1 MFSLACILLVA
12 LFVAAIIFRKRFVNA
27 ALSFISGTSVKHQ
40 GMFDSV
46 PDWAKVLLAE
56 RIMNRHS
63 QKNAE
68 QEKKQE
74 NNQEAVLI
82 EPEFPPY
89 REEITFEPYEIDHEK
104 FIGSGHC
111 DSKPHGPLLLPPSS
125 DNKGGRNIED
135 QTQSSKHQE
144 FDNEIVFESAPG
156 ERSGGIISFDP
167 EMENE
172 DMEINWSSEDSQS
185 GSMNTEKKETISDH
199 LGDSSGE
206 TKSQFDLLLE
216 QHSNQEKESERELAM
231 EKYNQFLNQA
241 SRSEQQKTENAS
253 NEEESLMARYRE
265 FEKAPGIMP
274 EDVQQTQEGRK
285 QPQKEK
291 QSPVDL
297 LEKPLHER
305 NSNSDK
311 LQFNQLLELFNDPEK
326 ERERERATQKY
337 YQFLNQASR
346 PEQQESENVS
356 SDEDSLIERYREI
369 EKELNM

>member
-1 MFSLACILLVA
+1 MDGNCSVGVSSSWSGITRRREC
-12 LFVAAIIFRKRFVNA
+12 
-27 ALSFISGTSVKHQ
+27 LSHHLG
-40 GMFDSV
+40 
-46 PDWAKVLLAE
+46 
-56 RIMNRHS
+56 
-63 QKNAE
+63 
-68 QEKKQE
+68 
-74 NNQEAVLI
+74 
-82 EPEFPPY
+82 Y
-89 REEITFEPYEIDHEK
+89 
-104 FIGSGHC
+104 
-111 DSKPHGPLLLPPSS
+111 
-125 DNKGGRNIED
+125 
-135 QTQSSKHQE
+135 
-144 FDNEIVFESAPG
+144 
-156 ERSGGIISFDP
+156 RSGES
-167 EMENE
+167 
-172 DMEINWSSEDSQS
+172 
-185 GSMNTEKKETISDH
+185 
-199 LGDSSGE
+199 
-206 TKSQFDLLLE
+206 KSQFDLLLE

-346 PEQQESENVS
+346 PEQQESEKVS
-356 SDEDSLIERYREI
+356 SDEDSLMERYRLI
-369 EKELNM
+369 DKG